1 MHARLLCDTGSACL
15 CAGVR
20 TAARARFAR
29 ACACMRLRRISNRMR
44 LGSAHKRRGSLLIH
58 DLTILARLPRYAQ
71 CRHEGGGTSGG
82 GSGDDAVRTIR
93 AYTVRDATARATAVA
108 AQWLFCC
115 CGGCAV
121 AQWCLYPRPSAC
133 AAAPRVRWRV
143 PYLLAICSPF
153 SRFIRHIRFI
163 ICASA

>member
-1 MHARLLCDTGSACL
+1 MGL
-15 CAGVR
+15 
-20 TAARARFAR
+20 
-29 ACACMRLRRISNRMR
+29 
-44 LGSAHKRRGSLLIH
+44 AHMWRVSLLIH
-58 DLTILARLPRYAQ
+58 DFTILARVPWYAQ

-82 GSGDDAVRTIR
+82 GSGEDAVRTIR
-93 AYTVRDATARATAVA
+93 AYTVRGPTARATAVA

-115 CGGCAV
+115 CGYGAA
-121 AQWCLYPRPSAC
+121 AQWCLYLRPSAC

-153 SRFIRHIRFI
+153 ARFIRRIRFI